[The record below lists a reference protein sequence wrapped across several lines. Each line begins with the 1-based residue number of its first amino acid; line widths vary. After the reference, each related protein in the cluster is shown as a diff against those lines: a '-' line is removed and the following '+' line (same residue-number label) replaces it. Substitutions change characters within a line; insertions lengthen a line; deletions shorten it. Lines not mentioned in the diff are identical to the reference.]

1 MNINKKI
8 PHYNQIYKIAY
19 INIGDYMNFDDKFF
33 KKVENKTKVD
43 KDTIIS
49 LATKLQK
56 GNLKDENSLREVI
69 STLSQLTGKKV
80 SKEKED
86 KIIDTILKDK
96 VPKGVSKMF

>member
-1 MNINKKI
+1 
-8 PHYNQIYKIAY
+8 
-19 INIGDYMNFDDKFF
+19 MNFDDKFF

-56 GNLKDENSLREVI
+56 GNLKDERTLREVI
-69 STLSQLTGKKV
+69 STLSSLTGKRV
-80 SKEKED
+80 TKEKED

-96 VPKGVSKMF
+96 VPSSVDKMF